1 LLLGRSSDVSETSLD
16 QPNSGAPS
24 VASGRTRRLIEG
36 TLATMLSKGV
46 VLAVNAISIP
56 IVVRYLGAE
65 SFGVWVTIS
74 TALSM
79 LLLLDLGV
87 ANSLTNF
94 ISEAY
99 AAGDRDHASVYSTTA
114 LGIMV
119 IFALFLGG
127 IAWWIWP
134 HLNWEHLFHL
144 SSPTASSTV
153 GRAVAVAVTIFLVGL
168 PAGLAPKILG
178 GYQELRLA
186 NLFATTGSICSL
198 IAIIVLVRLHAGLVA
213 LVAAPSAAFVGAN
226 LLCLI
231 WIWLFHKPWLS
242 PRLSRIT
249 GSATRRMMQTGSEFF
264 VLQLAGLVVFNSDN
278 LVVTHYLGPAQVTS
292 YSVAWRLVSYA
303 AVAQT
308 LISPALWPAFSEA
321 FARGDMQWVRNTF
334 RRTMLLTMGSVL
346 AFCLIFAWGGR
357 TIIRIWASSAAVP
370 TEGLL
375 LLMCVWILIST
386 FMNNTAT
393 VLVAKG
399 QTRLQA
405 WCSLGAAAI
414 NLALSIYWVQ
424 RIGAIGVILGTI
436 VSYLLV
442 LVIPQTMLCYS
453 ILSERKRA
461 SNYPAANGAV

>member
-1 LLLGRSSDVSETSLD
+1 
-16 QPNSGAPS
+16 
-24 VASGRTRRLIEG
+24 
-36 TLATMLSKGV
+36 MLSKGV
-46 VLAVNAISIP
+46 VLVVNAISIP

-79 LLLLDLGV
+79 FLLLDLGV

-99 AAGDRDHASVYSTTA
+99 AAGDQDHASVYSTTA
-114 LGIMV
+114 LGIMLTIAV
-119 IFALFLGG
+119 FLGG

-134 HLNWEHLFHL
+134 LLNWDHLFHL

-186 NLFATTGSICSL
+186 NLFAATGSVCSL

-213 LVAAPSAAFVGAN
+213 LVAAPSMAFVGAN

-231 WIWLFHKPWLS
+231 WIWFFHKPWLS
-242 PRLSRIT
+242 PRLSRLKR
-249 GSATRRMMQTGSEFF
+249 SATRRMMQTGSEFF
-264 VLQLAGLVVFNSDN
+264 VLQIAGLVVFNSDN
-278 LVVTHYLGPAQVTS
+278 MVVTHYLGPAQVTS

-308 LISPALWPAFSEA
+308 LLSPALWPAFSEA
-321 FARGDMQWVRNTF
+321 FARGDLQWVRSTF
-334 RRTMLLTMGSVL
+334 RRTMLLTMGTVL
-346 AFCLIFAWGGR
+346 ACCLIFAWSGR

-370 TEGLL
+370 TQGLL
-375 LLMCVWILIST
+375 LLMCGWILIST
-386 FMNNTAT
+386 FMTNTAT

-405 WCSLGAAAI
+405 WCSLGAAVV
-414 NLALSIYWVQ
+414 NLTLSIYWVQ
-424 RIGAIGVILGTI
+424 RIGAPGVILGTI

-442 LVIPQTMLCYS
+442 LVIPQTMLCYN
-453 ILSERKRA
+453 LLRERKGTL
-461 SNYPAANGAV
+461 NGPAANGAI